1 MKNHEIFDHAG
12 NAWTYLFTYNQKS
25 MLHHV
30 KELSDQ
36 TNNHLFNNS
45 DASGNP
51 VTQQVQSVAVT
62 DASGNPV
69 TGMVSNISKF

>member
-1 MKNHEIFDHAG
+1 MYFCFNTNG
-12 NAWTYLFTYNQKS
+12 FTC
-25 MLHHV
+25 
-30 KELSDQ
+30 LSY
-36 TNNHLFNNS
+36 S

-69 TGMVSNISKF
+69 TGIIYKIWLISAM

>member
-1 MKNHEIFDHAG
+1 MKLYIAFQGQIHNHRLYFCFNTNG
-12 NAWTYLFTYNQKS
+12 FT
-25 MLHHV
+25 L
-30 KELSDQ
+30 LSY
-36 TNNHLFNNS
+36 S

-69 TGMVSNISKF
+69 TGKKKLATFSS